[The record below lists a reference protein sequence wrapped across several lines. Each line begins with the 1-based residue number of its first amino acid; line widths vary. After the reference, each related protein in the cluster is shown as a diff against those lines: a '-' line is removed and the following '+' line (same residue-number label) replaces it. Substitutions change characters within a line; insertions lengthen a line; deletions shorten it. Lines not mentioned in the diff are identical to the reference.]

1 MVYVCSVTRVDWVC
15 HCCSCHI
22 LTSSVISCCTD
33 SRQHEI
39 ELFHTIKK
47 LKIVNRDVSMTL
59 PSYKLIRKNQSERVR
74 DAAYYTNAIGYHVPV
89 QACICWQEDVTV
101 QSQVFA
107 IGTWK
112 FTIWA
117 LMLVTWVQWKSK

>member
-1 MVYVCSVTRVDWVC
+1 MC

-39 ELFHTIKK
+39 ELFHIIKK
-47 LKIVNRDVSMTL
+47 LKIVNRDVSITL

-89 QACICWQEDVTV
+89 QACIC
-101 QSQVFA
+101 
-107 IGTWK
+107 
-112 FTIWA
+112 
-117 LMLVTWVQWKSK
+117 